1 MYTYTINKIIIFINY
16 SNNKM
21 SILQFEQLLPEKL
34 GEHNP
39 EEVEELIIDGLL
51 KVPVFTEEHKR
62 VLEHYNNLVHLS
74 MNDLGLEQLDNFP
87 KLPLLET
94 LELSNNKL
102 KCEDLNLIVP
112 LYPKLYKIKLSHN
125 TIEKKEV
132 LTLLNSSTVE
142 KIEIRDNPFVKGEN
156 YREEIFDILPNIV
169 IVDDQTKSGQE
180 VDTTHYDEEEE
191 EYIYE
196 DEYRDEKEDDYN
208 DDDD

>member
-1 MYTYTINKIIIFINY
+1 
-16 SNNKM
+16 M

-51 KVPVFTEEHKR
+51 KVPVFTEEHKK

-74 MNDLGLEQLDNFP
+74 MNDLGLEQFDNFP

-102 KCEDLNLIVP
+102 KCEDLNLIVS

-125 TIEKKEV
+125 KIEKKEL
-132 LTLLNSSTVE
+132 LTPLNSTTVE
-142 KIEIRDNPFVKGEN
+142 KIEIKDNPFVKGEN

-191 EYIYE
+191 ENIFDDEE
-196 DEYRDEKEDDYN
+196 DYYRKQ
-208 DDDD
+208 DDDDDDDDD

>member
-1 MYTYTINKIIIFINY
+1 
-16 SNNKM
+16 M

-51 KVPVFTEEHKR
+51 KVPVFTEEHKK

-74 MNDLGLEQLDNFP
+74 MNDLGLEQFDNFP

-102 KCEDLNLIVP
+102 KCEDLNLIVS

-125 TIEKKEV
+125 KIEKKEL
-132 LTLLNSSTVE
+132 LTPLNSTTVE
-142 KIEIRDNPFVKGEN
+142 KIEIKDNPFVKGEN

-191 EYIYE
+191 ENIFDDEE
-196 DEYRDEKEDDYN
+196 DYYRKQ
-208 DDDD
+208 DDDDDD

>member
-1 MYTYTINKIIIFINY
+1 
-16 SNNKM
+16 M

-39 EEVEELIIDGLL
+39 EEVEELISDGLL
-51 KVPVFTEEHKR
+51 KVPVFTEEHKK

-74 MNDLGLEQLDNFP
+74 MNDLGLEQLYNFP

-102 KCEDLNLIVP
+102 KCEDLNLIVS

-125 TIEKKEV
+125 KIEKKEV
-132 LTLLNSSTVE
+132 LTPLNSTTVE
-142 KIEIRDNPFVKGEN
+142 KIEIKDNPFVKGEN

-191 EYIYE
+191 ENIFDDEE
-196 DEYRDEKEDDYN
+196 DYYRKQ
-208 DDDD
+208 DDDDDDDD

>member
-1 MYTYTINKIIIFINY
+1 M
-16 SNNKM
+16 
-21 SILQFEQLLPEKL
+21 
-34 GEHNP
+34 
-39 EEVEELIIDGLL
+39 
-51 KVPVFTEEHKR
+51 
-62 VLEHYNNLVHLS
+62 
-74 MNDLGLEQLDNFP
+74 
-87 KLPLLET
+87 
-94 LELSNNKL
+94 
-102 KCEDLNLIVP
+102 
-112 LYPKLYKIKLSHN
+112 SHN

-132 LTLLNSSTVE
+132 LTPLNSSTVE

-208 DDDD
+208 DDGEVADDLDIETDDLDDESEDEVSEEDSSDEEDDDEEEMDEDEIELNRMSSLANNRILKRMLTANRR

>member
-1 MYTYTINKIIIFINY
+1 
-16 SNNKM
+16 M

-51 KVPVFTEEHKR
+51 KVPVFTEEHKK

-74 MNDLGLEQLDNFP
+74 MNDLGLEQFDNFP

-102 KCEDLNLIVP
+102 KCEDLNLIVS

-125 TIEKKEV
+125 KIEKKEL
-132 LTLLNSSTVE
+132 LTPLNSTTVE
-142 KIEIRDNPFVKGEN
+142 KIEIKDNPFVKGEN

-191 EYIYE
+191 ENIFDDEE
-196 DEYRDEKEDDYN
+196 DYYRKQ
-208 DDDD
+208 DDDDDDDD